1 MTPAVYYPVLG
12 ILDEGLDALCLDSI
26 YDQIPARDRLLDNAT
41 AAVRAGR
48 AAGVNPRISSLSA
61 AISIFMNPRVSDR
74 VLVLNT
80 SAIGVR
86 EQVVWDATASGV
98 RLVAAH
104 PSQLGIGIDAV
115 RHPRRQSVD
124 AHAG

>member
-1 MTPAVYYPVLG
+1 MVLPGLGAGWMTPAVYYPVLG

-80 SAIGVR
+80 SAIGCVSR
-86 EQVVWDATASGV
+86 WYGM
-98 RLVAAH
+98 
-104 PSQLGIGIDAV
+104 
-115 RHPRRQSVD
+115 PRRLASDSLQPTRASSGSV
-124 AHAG
+124 